1 MAGSLPQHDFDP
13 LRPFNKFSIFSLA
26 AERAKERE
34 REREKGGPICKSFF
48 FFLAVSSSSYIC
60 LDQEESPWQ
69 HINVCCLLESCLL
82 ALIQHTLNLPFLL
95 NGKVKDCIFHVRK
108 ERQKRDIFFRKN
120 VVFRFRECVLLN
132 KGHFAIMGY
141 SVNS

>member
-1 MAGSLPQHDFDP
+1 MTLIHCDLLTNSQFSHW
-13 LRPFNKFSIFSLA
+13 LRR
-26 AERAKERE
+26 ERKRARE

-48 FFLAVSSSSYIC
+48 FFLAVSSSYIC

-108 ERQKRDIFFRKN
+108 ERLNTAWKMKPFRKKCCFQVQRMCFTEQRSFCN
-120 VVFRFRECVLLN
+120 NGILSEQLT
-132 KGHFAIMGY
+132 
-141 SVNS
+141 